1 MKTIIFTFVFS
12 LIFTKIFAKD
22 STQNKV
28 DSVKIKVD
36 SVKII
41 EPKLIV
47 SGDLTIS
54 TGYYKMS
61 GLDAPRGQFNPYGI
75 SGKLM
80 LKSKNWIVPISMIYS
95 SQNNSFRQPFNQ
107 VGSSPLYK
115 NWLVLHGG
123 YRNVYFSPFTLAGH
137 TFLGSGIEL
146 NPKKF
151 RFGFIYGKFNR
162 AIEGN
167 FAEPDRIPFFKRTGF
182 ASRIGVG
189 TKINYLDLIVLKVAD
204 DVNSISLSPDYQ
216 YIKPAENLALGISAR
231 LKIKKKFI
239 FELDGS
245 ASAFTRDIR
254 TEAIGEFV
262 NIRFYDAIK
271 KVFIPRVSTQLSTA
285 FQSAIAYKSKIFS
298 GKIQYKR
305 IEPEFK
311 TMGAYY
317 FQNDIESYTFNPNL
331 SLFKSKLKLNT
342 SIGLQHDNL
351 LNQKKVE
358 TNRLIGSAA
367 IVYAPNENFSMD
379 LLFSNYGITQKAG
392 YLPLIDTLKIAQNNK
407 TLSLNSMY
415 MKIGESN
422 MQTFMVSA
430 IYQELQDLNSR
441 TAIFNE
447 NQNWNYNASYS
458 FQNLISNL
466 DFSLNYSYTLTK
478 SIDIESVFHGPTC
491 SISKLFLKNNNLT
504 LRSNFGFMLSKQTIL
519 DFQEKGNVLNLSSDI
534 SYTFF
539 KKHTLL
545 LNWSLIKNKGLQN
558 FSENRG
564 TIEYNLTF

>member
-1 MKTIIFTFVFS
+1 MKTIILTF
-12 LIFTKIFAKD
+12 IFISIYTQTFAND
-22 STQNKV
+22 STKTKV
-28 DSVKIKVD
+28 DSVKIV
-36 SVKII
+36 V
-41 EPKLIV
+41 PKLTV
-47 SGDLTIS
+47 SGDLSIS
-54 TGYYKMS
+54 TGYYKMN
-61 GLDAPRGQFNPYGI
+61 GLDAPRGQFNPWGI
-75 SGKLM
+75 NGKLNF
-80 LKSKNWIVPISMIYS
+80 KTSNGWFVPVTMIYT
-95 SQNNSFRQPFNQ
+95 SQNNRFRQPYNQ
-107 VGSSPLYK
+107 VGASPLYK

-137 TFLGSGIEL
+137 TFLGTGIEL

-162 AIEGN
+162 AIENN

-189 TKINYLDLIVLKVAD
+189 TKTNYVDLIVLKVAD

-216 YIKPAENLALGISAR
+216 YVKPAENLAFGISSR
-231 LKIKKKFI
+231 LKIKKKFT

-245 ASAFTRDIR
+245 ASAYTRDIR
-254 TEAIGEFV
+254 TEAIGEFINV
-262 NIRFYDAIK
+262 KFYHAIK
-271 KVFIPRVSTQLSTA
+271 NVFTPRVSTQLSTA
-285 FQSAIAYKSKIFS
+285 FQSAIGYKSKVFNA
-298 GKIQYKR
+298 KIQYKR

-317 FQNDIESYTFNPNL
+317 FQNDIESYTFNPNV
-331 SLFKSKLKLNT
+331 SLFKSKLKFNT

-351 LNQKKVE
+351 LNQKKIQ

-367 IVYAPNENFSMD
+367 IVYAPNENFSTD
-379 LLFSNYGITQKAG
+379 FLYSNYGITQKAG

-415 MKIGESN
+415 MRIGESN
-422 MQTFMVSA
+422 MQTFMLSA

-458 FQNLISNL
+458 YQNLISNL
-466 DFSLNYSYTLTK
+466 DLSLNYSYTLTK
-478 SIDIESVFHGPTC
+478 AVDIESIFHGPTA
-491 SISKLFLKNNNLT
+491 SLSKRFLKENNLVLT
-504 LRSNFGFMLSKQTIL
+504 SNLGYMFSQQKIY
-519 DFQEKGNVLNLSSDI
+519 DYAEKGSVLNASTDI

-539 KKHTLL
+539 KKHTLS
-545 LNWSLIKNKGLQN
+545 LNWSLIKSKGVQS

-564 TIEYNLTF
+564 TIEYQLNF

>member
-1 MKTIIFTFVFS
+1 MKTIILTI
-12 LIFTKIFAKD
+12 IFISIYTQIFAND
-22 STQNKV
+22 STKTKV
-28 DSVKIKVD
+28 DSVKIV
-36 SVKII
+36 V
-41 EPKLIV
+41 PKLTV
-47 SGDLTIS
+47 SGNLSIS
-54 TGYYKMS
+54 TGYYKMN
-61 GLDAPRGQFNPYGI
+61 GLDAPRGQFNPWGI
-75 SGKLM
+75 NGKINF
-80 LKSKNWIVPISMIYS
+80 KTSNGWFVPVTMIYS
-95 SQNNSFRQPFNQ
+95 SQNNRFRQPYNQ
-107 VGSSPLYK
+107 VGASPLYK

-137 TFLGSGIEL
+137 TFLGTGIEL

-162 AIEGN
+162 AIENN

-189 TKINYLDLIVLKVAD
+189 TKTNYVDLIVLKVAD

-216 YIKPAENLALGISAR
+216 YIKPAENLAFGISSR
-231 LKIKKKFI
+231 LKIKKKFT

-245 ASAFTRDIR
+245 ASAYTRDIR
-254 TEAIGEFV
+254 TEAIGEFI
-262 NIRFYDAIK
+262 NIKALDAIH

-285 FQSAIAYKSKIFS
+285 FQSAIGYKSKIFNT
-298 GKIQYKR
+298 KIQYKR

-317 FQNDIESYTFNPNL
+317 FQNDIESYTFNPNV
-331 SLFKSKLKLNT
+331 SLFKSKLKFNT

-351 LNQKKVE
+351 LNQKKVQ

-367 IVYAPNENFSMD
+367 IVYAPNENFSTD
-379 LLFSNYGITQKAG
+379 FLYSNYGITQKAG

-415 MKIGESN
+415 MRIGEST
-422 MQTFMVSA
+422 MQTFMLSA

-458 FQNLISNL
+458 YQNLLSNL
-466 DFSLNYSYTLTK
+466 DLSINYSYTLTK
-478 SIDIESVFHGPTC
+478 ALDIESVFHGPTA
-491 SISKLFLKNNNLT
+491 SISKRFLKENNLVLT
-504 LRSNFGFMLSKQTIL
+504 SNLGYMFSQQKIY
-519 DFQEKGNVLNLSSDI
+519 DYAEKGNVLNASSDI

-539 KKHTLL
+539 KKHTLS
-545 LNWSLIKNKGLQN
+545 LNWSLIKSKGVQS

-564 TIEYNLTF
+564 TIEYQLNF

>member
-1 MKTIIFTFVFS
+1 MKTIILTITFIS
-12 LIFTKIFAKD
+12 ILSPIFAND
-22 STQNKV
+22 STKTKV
-28 DSVKIKVD
+28 DSVKIV
-36 SVKII
+36 V
-41 EPKLIV
+41 PKMTV
-47 SGDLTIS
+47 SGNLSIS
-54 TGYYKMS
+54 TGYYKMN
-61 GLDAPRGQFNPYGI
+61 GLDAPRGQFNPWGI
-75 SGKLM
+75 SGKLNFKTSNGW
-80 LKSKNWIVPISMIYS
+80 LVPVTMIYS
-95 SQNNSFRQPFNQ
+95 SQNNRFRQPYNQ
-107 VGSSPLYK
+107 VGASPLYK

-137 TFLGSGIEL
+137 TFLGTGIEL

-162 AIEGN
+162 AIENN

-189 TKINYLDLIVLKVAD
+189 TKTNYVDLIVLKVAD

-216 YIKPAENLALGISAR
+216 YVKPAENLAFGISSR
-231 LKIKKKFI
+231 LKIKKKFT

-245 ASAFTRDIR
+245 ASAYTRDIR
-254 TEAIGEFV
+254 TEAIGDFINV
-262 NIRFYDAIK
+262 KFYDAIK

-285 FQSAIAYKSKIFS
+285 FQSAFGYKSKVFNA
-298 GKIQYKR
+298 KIQYKR

-317 FQNDIESYTFNPNL
+317 FQNDIESYTFNPNV

-351 LNQKKVE
+351 LNQKKVQ

-367 IVYAPNENFSMD
+367 IVYAPNESFSTD
-379 LLFSNYGITQKAG
+379 FLYSNYGITQKAG

-415 MKIGESN
+415 MRIGEST
-422 MQTFMVSA
+422 MQTFMLSA

-458 FQNLISNL
+458 YQNLLSNL
-466 DFSLNYSYTLTK
+466 DLSLNYSYTLTK
-478 SIDIESVFHGPTC
+478 ALDVESIFHGPTA
-491 SISKLFLKNNNLT
+491 SLSKRFLKENNLVLT
-504 LRSNFGFMLSKQTIL
+504 SNLGYMFSQQKIY
-519 DFQEKGNVLNLSSDI
+519 DYAEKGSVLNASTDI

-539 KKHTLL
+539 KKHTLS
-545 LNWSLIKNKGLQN
+545 LNWSLIKSKGVQS

-564 TIEYNLTF
+564 TIEYQLNF

>member
-1 MKTIIFTFVFS
+1 MKTTILTIIFISIYTQ
-12 LIFTKIFAKD
+12 IFAND
-22 STQNKV
+22 STKTKV
-28 DSVKIKVD
+28 DSVKIV
-36 SVKII
+36 V
-41 EPKLIV
+41 PKLTV
-47 SGDLTIS
+47 SGNLNIS
-54 TGYYKMS
+54 TGYYKMN
-61 GLDAPRGQFNPYGI
+61 GLDTPRGQFNPWGI
-75 SGKLM
+75 NGKLNF
-80 LKSKNWIVPISMIYS
+80 KTSNGWFVPVTMIYS
-95 SQNNSFRQPFNQ
+95 SQNNRFRQPYNQ
-107 VGSSPLYK
+107 VGASPLYK

-137 TFLGSGIEL
+137 TFLGTGIEV

-162 AIEGN
+162 AIEEN

-189 TKINYLDLIVLKVAD
+189 TKTNYVDLIVLKVAD

-216 YIKPAENLALGISAR
+216 YVKPSENLAFGISSR
-231 LKIKKKFI
+231 LKIKKKFT

-245 ASAFTRDIR
+245 ASAYTRDIR
-254 TEAIGEFV
+254 TEAIGDFINV
-262 NIRFYDAIK
+262 KFYDAIK

-285 FQSAIAYKSKIFS
+285 FQSAFGYKSKVFNA
-298 GKIQYKR
+298 KIQYKR

-317 FQNDIESYTFNPNL
+317 FQNDIESYTFNPNV

-351 LNQKKVE
+351 LNQKKIQ

-367 IVYAPNENFSMD
+367 IIYAPNESFSTD
-379 LLFSNYGITQKAG
+379 FLYSNYGITQRAG
-392 YLPLIDTLKIAQNNK
+392 YLPLIDTLRIAQNNK

-415 MKIGESN
+415 MRIGESN

-458 FQNLISNL
+458 YQNLISNL
-466 DFSLNYSYTLTK
+466 DLSLNYSYTLTK
-478 SIDIESVFHGPTC
+478 AVDIESVFHGPTA
-491 SISKLFLKNNNLT
+491 SLSKRFLKENNLVLT
-504 LRSNFGFMLSKQTIL
+504 SNLGYMFSQQKIY
-519 DFQEKGNVLNLSSDI
+519 DYAEKGSVLNASTDI
-534 SYTFF
+534 SYTFL
-539 KKHTLL
+539 KKHTLSF
-545 LNWSLIKNKGLQN
+545 NWSLIKSKGVQS

-564 TIEYNLTF
+564 TIEYQLNF